1 MWRHTL
7 IEIGFR
13 GQKVIKKVWKL
24 CWILENVLRHFE
36 TMLIRFFFISSSF
49 CHLPR
54 VSQNNNEKCLFL
66 KKKWWCYGIKICSK
80 CVSYWLFSTVNH
92 CWTFRMNLK
101 KTHEYNLF
109 KSHFLKYFLNCRE
122 DTCFILIL
130 SIIST
135 HEVTMKNRFKSL

>member
-54 VSQNNNEKCLFL
+54 VSQNNNEKCLFY
-66 KKKWWCYGIKICSK
+66 KKNMVVLRNKNMLERCFLMFVFNS
-80 CVSYWLFSTVNH
+80 NH
-92 CWTFRMNLK
+92 CWTFRVNLK
-101 KTHEYNLF
+101 KNHEYSLF
-109 KSHFLKYFLNCRE
+109 KSHFLIFLNCRE
-122 DTCFILIL
+122 DTCFILIR

-135 HEVTMKNRFKSL
+135 HEVTMKFHFKSL